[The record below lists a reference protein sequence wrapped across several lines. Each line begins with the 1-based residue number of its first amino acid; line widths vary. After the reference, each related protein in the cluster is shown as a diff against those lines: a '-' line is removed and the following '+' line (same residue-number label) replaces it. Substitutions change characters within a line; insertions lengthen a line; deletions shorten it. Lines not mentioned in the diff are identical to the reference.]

1 MLKIGR
7 KPRSEMGGATRR
19 AALLRKPT
27 ERSEDAD
34 ADCRQAFTRG
44 MKPPYRSSLR
54 AQSSAYAAAQDDGSH
69 NPWYPAGQ
77 PYYRPPSVEYSVPVP
92 LTAALNQCDSCRE
105 SRYYNGV
112 FRRNTPRP
120 ANPDYYGERWDAED
134 ELMEADVDEANPK
147 LQQTSSSPCIK
158 QAVSYKI
165 RGTCTRHNKGN
176 IDDVAPS
183 TSQQTGSV
191 NSEVTASQQQTSVP
205 VKKGF
210 LARISLR
217 NRSKKNGTADHAKT
231 ATTELA
237 HSNQTKKKCM
247 SKKNSA
253 QSKKKQPASSESAV
267 VKTNSDAG
275 PSLAKKLSTGNLA
288 TNAVRKR
295 WEKVAMK
302 SRALFL
308 KSRSQKML
316 KERLNKYRLVS
327 PRNGPTS
334 SDAITTLAI
343 SRRTSSQRLTDL
355 PHRHIGARPDS
366 SEINGNSAVAHTV
379 ELATSKIVIRNANA
393 YETQPTH
400 ELANDIS
407 LRTPRASANASDLS
421 FTPFFQSDG
430 WKKFVKE
437 VYENSSLTPPNS
449 SCFTSSTPTA
459 PVMPA
464 PASETLASSPTTA
477 HNCHAPGHALTAGL
491 PCNAYD
497 SSTGFAQNDVFKGFG
512 LYSRHGVWNV
522 SPSVNIEVGNTNSPS
537 GAPFCGTTVKIEIE
551 DEPGMPAMAS
561 AAFRASCSSEA
572 VSNQI
577 CFLIT
582 VKVNRQDQLQLS
594 ICTPDVS
601 IGHPSSPNFSC
612 MDDDAKLKHMWTL
625 VAKETALQASLNI
638 IEEKL
643 VKLKAEMVSLLKE
656 RVKIEKEIVGV
667 REMKNQLLQSAGG

>member
-1 MLKIGR
+1 
-7 KPRSEMGGATRR
+7 MGGATRR

-295 WEKVAMK
+295 CLKQTRKSAGVKISSLPSLKADRTSKWEKVAMK

-497 SSTGFAQNDVFKGFG
+497 SST
-512 LYSRHGVWNV
+512 V

-572 VSNQI
+572 
-577 CFLIT
+577 
-582 VKVNRQDQLQLS
+582 S

-625 VAKETALQASLNI
+625 VAKETALHASLNI

-667 REMKNQLLQSAGG
+667 REMKNQLLQSAGDHGPLRDSFAATCDSLR